1 MTLGPNGIRLEEMQS
16 EAAQLANMHAVLL
29 LHPDDNV
36 VVVCRAVTAG
46 ETVDMAGVPLLVRTS
61 VGVGHKLAR
70 QALKAGDKVRRYGAP
85 IGSMTQDAAA
95 GEHVHLHNLQSDY
108 LHTYTLD
115 SGNAFVAEATPTGE
129 DHL

>member
-1 MTLGPNGIRLEEMQS
+1 MTLPPVK
-16 EAAQLANMHAVLL
+16 MHAVVL

-36 VVVCRAVTAG
+36 VVVCRAVNAG
-46 ETVDMAGVPLLVRTS
+46 ETVDAAGTPLLVRTS

-70 QALKAGDKVRRYGAP
+70 QALSAGDKVHRYGAP
-85 IGSMTQDAAA
+85 IGSMTQAADR

-115 SGNAFVAEATPTGE
+115 SGNAFVGEAAAAGE
-129 DHL
+129 EHS